1 MLVAILR
8 HEATLVT
15 TVLDGTSLITD
26 ETIAVGLGKT
36 LDNSSEAFETARAE
50 LALILHTTQ
59 QRIVQQ
65 KAPAN
70 IIRPLMAHLEAMRLR
85 LHVDVWWAL
94 TPLVHNH
101 PILDFFLEDPLT
113 RWSFEKPRGYSG
125 DAQLLDF
132 IYCDPHVAESIESA
146 SEIGKALY
154 GHTKNV
160 PSCVAARERRD
171 VLTNLVDE
179 IAAERGTDTEI
190 LAIAAGHLREA
201 NRSAALREARLK
213 RWVALDQDPLSVG
226 LVARDFA
233 GTAVETI
240 DGSVRT
246 LLARSHRLGKF
257 DFIYASG
264 LYDYLQD
271 KVAIKLTKTC
281 LQMLKP
287 RGTFLFANYAE
298 GNPDAGYRETFMN
311 WVLLLRSET
320 DMWNIVNASVDR
332 NEVEAR
338 VFWGENRNVLYAVV
352 EKRA

>member
-1 MLVAILR
+1 MNTA
-8 HEATLVT
+8 
-15 TVLDGTSLITD
+15 LDGKSLITE
-26 ETIAVGLGKT
+26 ETVAAALGKT
-36 LDNSSEAFETARAE
+36 LDDRSVAFETARAE
-50 LALILHTTQ
+50 LALILQTAQ
-59 QRIVQQ
+59 LQVNAQ
-65 KAPAN
+65 KSPAE
-70 IIRPLMAHLEAMRLR
+70 IIRDLMPRLEALR
-85 LHVDVWWAL
+85 IKHHTDVWRAL
-94 TPLVHNH
+94 APIIQNH
-101 PILDFFLEDPLT
+101 PILDYFLEDPLT

-132 IYCDPHVAESIESA
+132 IYCDPSVADSIESA

-154 GHTKNV
+154 SHTKDV

-171 VLTNLVDE
+171 LLTNFVDE
-179 IAAERGTDTEI
+179 IAAKRGNQTEV

-201 NRSAALREARLK
+201 NRSAALRDGRLK

-246 LLARSHRLGKF
+246 LLARGHKLGKF

-271 KVAIKLTKTC
+271 KVATKLTKTC

-287 RGTFLFANYAE
+287 GGTFLFANYAE
-298 GNPDAGYRETFMN
+298 GNPDTGYRETFMN
-311 WVLLLRSET
+311 WVLLLRSEA
-320 DMWNIVNASVDR
+320 DMWNIINASVDR
-332 NEVEAR
+332 NAVKAR
-338 VFWGENRNVLYAVV
+338 VFWGENRSVLYAVI
-352 EKRA
+352 EAPA